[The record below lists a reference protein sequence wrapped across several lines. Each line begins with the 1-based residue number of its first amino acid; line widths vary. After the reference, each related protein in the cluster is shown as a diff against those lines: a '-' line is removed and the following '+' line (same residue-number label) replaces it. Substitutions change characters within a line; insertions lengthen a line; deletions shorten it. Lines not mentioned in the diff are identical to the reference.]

1 LIQRGPLQVGA
12 LVLAL
17 SVAGCAVPVY
27 QSESPAARADFAHT
41 STPDE
46 VTSFLAGLASA
57 PHADRLRVTDFG
69 TSGEGRPLW
78 LAVAASPMV
87 AKPADVGD
95 RTVVLVNANIHGG
108 EVEGKEAVLQLL
120 GEIGSGQHAEL
131 LESVVLLCV
140 PQFNVDGDAARDPR
154 ERVAQ
159 NGPAVVGHRPNA
171 AGLDLNRD
179 FIKLESPEVRAL
191 TGLFREWDPTLL
203 MDLHATNGTRHGY
216 HLTYAPSLSPN
227 VHPAINRF
235 CRDVLLAGARE
246 RLAEDGVRVFDY
258 GNSGN
263 KAPFVWRT
271 YDHRPRFG
279 TNLYG
284 LRNRFSVL
292 SEAYVYLDFAER
304 VRVTHAFVLEILQL
318 TAERGGDMQRI
329 CREADQAAT
338 AGGLRF
344 GYDTR
349 LAPKVPFDLLLGEV
363 EEVPV
368 GDLGVRIEAVDR
380 IRSEPAE
387 AQVAFES
394 RSFTQLPYAWLI
406 PDDDRLLATMR
417 SHGIEVRSL
426 HAAGVA
432 SFANVRTFQVQ
443 SIDRAERLFQGHY
456 EVQLAGAW
464 RDFGN
469 ADVSAMWFVPAAQPL
484 GRLAAQL
491 LEPLSEDSLITWGVV
506 GIQESD
512 PLDDDGEGGYPILRI
527 QTVRV
532 GEDNELS
539 SPVSER

>member
-1 LIQRGPLQVGA
+1 MCASGLA
-12 LVLAL
+12 LV
-17 SVAGCAVPVY
+17 SCATP
-27 QSESPAARADFAHT
+27 EFHAEPPAARSGFEHT

-46 VTSFLAGLASA
+46 VTQFLASLAHA
-57 PHADRLRVTDFG
+57 PFADRLQVSSFG
-69 TSGEGRPLW
+69 TSGEDRPLW
-78 LAVAASPMV
+78 LAIAASPM
-87 AKPADVGD
+87 PASPAEVGD

-120 GEIGSGQHAEL
+120 GEIGSGAHAAL
-131 LESVVLLCV
+131 LEDVVLLCV

-159 NGPAVVGHRPNA
+159 NGPEVVGHRPNA

-203 MDLHATNGTRHGY
+203 MDLHATNGTHHGY

-227 VHPAINRF
+227 VDPAIDGF

-246 RLAEDGVRVFDY
+246 RLDQDGIRVFDY

-263 KAPFVWRT
+263 DAPYVWRT

-304 VRVTHAFVLEILQL
+304 VRVTHAFVLEILTI
-318 TAERGGDMQRI
+318 TAERGDDMRRI
-329 CREADQAAT
+329 CREADERAV

-363 EEVPV
+363 REVPV
-368 GDLGVRIEAVDR
+368 GDLGVRVEAVDR
-380 IRSEPAE
+380 IRSETAH

-394 RSFTQLPYAWLI
+394 TSFTDLPFAWII
-406 PDDDRLLATMR
+406 PLEEQDLLDRLHAHGVRVERWSSSDALKRYPKQVFWITEVDR
-417 SHGIEVRSL
+417 SP
-426 HAAGVA
+426 
-432 SFANVRTFQVQ
+432 
-443 SIDRAERLFQGHY
+443 RAFQGHH
-456 EVQLAGAW
+456 EVRCRGTWSGGQSWCRPNSMQYVVRSG
-464 RDFGN
+464 
-469 ADVSAMWFVPAAQPL
+469 QPL

-491 LEPLSEDSLITWGVV
+491 LEPQSEDSLVTWSVIQV
-506 GIQESD
+506 EDPTEHGISQTPPFSICGLL
-512 PLDDDGEGGYPILRI
+512 LDGIGPDD
-527 QTVRV
+527 VF
-532 GEDNELS
+532 ELVD
-539 SPVSER
+539 SPD